1 MLAPVIFISLRGAA
15 VVTAHALGA
24 SRLERSAASIN
35 IYSIIIFSGIFFPI
49 SQHNVMPALLQR
61 FSGARGP

>member
-15 VVTAHALGA
+15 EVTAHALGD
-24 SRLERSAASIN
+24 SRLERSAAPIN

-49 SQHNVMPALLQR
+49 SQHNGTPALLHR
-61 FSGARGP
+61 FSRPRLP

>member
-49 SQHNVMPALLQR
+49 SQHNGMPALLQR
-61 FSGARGP
+61 FSGAQGP